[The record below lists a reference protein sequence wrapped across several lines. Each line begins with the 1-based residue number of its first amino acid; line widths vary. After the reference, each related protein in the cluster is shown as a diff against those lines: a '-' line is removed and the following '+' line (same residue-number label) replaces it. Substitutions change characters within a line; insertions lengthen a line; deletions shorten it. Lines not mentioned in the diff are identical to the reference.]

1 MKPTI
6 FNSELWNTSY
16 WYKSCGFYAAQN
28 RNVIFPKTS
37 KMPKPFHW
45 GYFSYTIPST
55 FTFRYFDTVFVFIF
69 SILSIYSNQYIYLL
83 FLISPLFAI
92 YYLGE
97 VKTEKYFF
105 AVIWLA
111 FVIQN
116 DYISLF
122 LTLLSMLHITTFV
135 ANLFYFFG
143 TDLTIYLQL
152 WSLPLLF
159 LIFYILLKDLSI
171 QNILNIYSALGN
183 KASPK
188 KNNRSYR
195 DFSETLHKFSKAQV
209 LTMMVFLIFFYVTTS
224 YIFIYLFI
232 IVAANNT
239 ILRFM
244 DASTERRIL
253 LTCVLFFIHLN
264 PVDNTLGMLLL
275 FLPFNFFSHVP
286 EKNLSEYD
294 IKNRLS
300 DIEKL
305 KKSLSKCVANNA
317 ALVEYTGPY
326 EMVNRP
332 RYLWYLY
339 EYLLLDKMEVYPSIF
354 SETIDLD
361 FFNVYKEVFTKREL
375 AEKHEN
381 FIRIFS
387 VAILYTESAVEQFK
401 ARGYRTLETV
411 KLSSFTEFGVEHAI
425 IMELDTWNEN

>member
-1 MKPTI
+1 M
-6 FNSELWNTSY
+6 
-16 WYKSCGFYAAQN
+16 
-28 RNVIFPKTS
+28 
-37 KMPKPFHW
+37 
-45 GYFSYTIPST
+45 
-55 FTFRYFDTVFVFIF
+55 
-69 SILSIYSNQYIYLL
+69 
-83 FLISPLFAI
+83 AI
-92 YYLGE
+92 CYLGE